1 MGRRDSEALA
11 SFRAGRE
18 RTGASST
25 SPAGTEHGFRRAGAL
40 GSEPGKL
47 LAIER
52 HGAKY
57 RGLVKLIDRYVGWQI
72 LVTSTIAVAVLSVV
86 LVLGNVF
93 KQLLELLV
101 KNDTPLQQIVTFL
114 AYILPFSLTFTIPW
128 GFLTAVVL
136 VFGKMSAEN
145 ELIALRANGVSIPR
159 ACLMVLLLS
168 LVCVGACLWINIDV
182 APRAQ
187 RAMKEELYN
196 IATSNPL
203 AMFGSD
209 KVIEDFPGKKIYV
222 ERNEGAQLF
231 NLLVYEMDD
240 EFLPVKVVFAHR
252 GLLETDREK
261 KQILLHIFDA
271 RYEQRDAEEPTN
283 LMKIR
288 TATAQENTLPISLE
302 ELSEKKRGRGIGSM
316 TVDELLERLK
326 AEEKL
331 ARKSPREVAAER
343 SVARTEV
350 SKRFAYALA
359 SFAFALVGV
368 PLAITAHRKETS
380 VGFLMSVAVGVTYFF
395 IGIFIHGVRDNPRL
409 YPEYLIW
416 LPNLLCLGLGGWLF
430 ARMSR
435 R

>member
-1 MGRRDSEALA
+1 M
-11 SFRAGRE
+11 
-18 RTGASST
+18 
-25 SPAGTEHGFRRAGAL
+25 
-40 GSEPGKL
+40 
-47 LAIER
+47 
-52 HGAKY
+52 
-57 RGLVKLIDRYVGWQI
+57 KLIDRYVGWQV
-72 LVTSTIAVAVLSVV
+72 LLTSTIAVAVLSVV

-101 KNDTPLQQIVTFL
+101 KNDTPFEQILTFL

-128 GFLTAVVL
+128 GFLTAVLL

-159 ACLMVLLLS
+159 ITLPVLVLAVLS
-168 LVCVGACLWINIDV
+168 VGVCLWINIDV

-187 RAMKEELYN
+187 AAMKEELYH

-209 KVIEDFPGKKIYV
+209 KIIEDFPGKKIYV
-222 ERNEGAQLF
+222 ERNEGAELF
-231 NLLVYEMDD
+231 NLLVYEMNDD
-240 EFLPVKVVFAHR
+240 FMPVKVVFAHR
-252 GLLETDREK
+252 GKLETDRER
-261 KQILLHIFDA
+261 KQILLQIFDA
-271 RYEQRDAEEPTN
+271 RYEQRDSAEPEN
-283 LMKIR
+283 LMKIH

-302 ELSEKKRGRGIGSM
+302 ELSEKKRGKGIGSM
-316 TVDELLERLK
+316 TAAELLERLK
-326 AEEKL
+326 AG
-331 ARKSPREVAAER
+331 ARKSAREEEEDR
-343 SVARTEV
+343 SAARTEV

-380 VGFLMSVAVGVTYFF
+380 VGFLLSLGVAVTYFF
-395 IGIFIHGVRDNPRL
+395 IGIFIYGIRENARL
-409 YPEYLIW
+409 HPELLIW
-416 LPNLLCLGLGGWLF
+416 IPNLLCLCLGGWLF

>member
-1 MGRRDSEALA
+1 MAR
-11 SFRAGRE
+11 
-18 RTGASST
+18 
-25 SPAGTEHGFRRAGAL
+25 
-40 GSEPGKL
+40 GKL
-47 LAIER
+47 LANAR
-52 HGAKY
+52 LAAKY
-57 RGLVKLIDRYVGWQI
+57 RALLKLIDRYVGWQV
-72 LVTSTIAVAVLSVV
+72 LLTSTIAVAVLSVV

-101 KNDTPLQQIVTFL
+101 KNDTPFEQILTFL

-128 GFLTAVVL
+128 GFLTAVLL

-159 ACLMVLLLS
+159 ITLPVLVLAVLS
-168 LVCVGACLWINIDV
+168 VGVCLWINVDV

-187 RAMKEELYN
+187 AQMKEALYT
-196 IATSNPL
+196 IATQNPL

-209 KVIEDFPGKKIYV
+209 KVIEDFPGKKIYI
-222 ERNEGAQLF
+222 ERSEGAQLF

-240 EFLPVKVVFAHR
+240 DFMPVKVVFAHK
-252 GLLETDREK
+252 GLLETDRER

-271 RYEQRDAEEPTN
+271 RYEQRDSAAPEN
-283 LMKIR
+283 LMKIH

-302 ELSEKKRGRGIGSM
+302 ELSEKKRGKGIGSM
-316 TVDELLERLK
+316 TAKELLERLN
-326 AEEKL
+326 AEERL
-331 ARKSPREVAAER
+331 AKMSEKERQEER
-343 SVARTEV
+343 SATRTEV

-380 VGFLMSVAVGVTYFF
+380 AGFLLSLGVAVTYFF
-395 IGIFIHGVRDNPRL
+395 IGIFIYGIRENARVH
-409 YPEYLIW
+409 PELLIW
-416 LPNLLCLGLGGWLF
+416 IPNLLCLGLGSWLF